1 MVDWNERRL
10 ARLIAV
16 RQMIDSLE
24 SINRRNT
31 EELAELRQRYKM
43 LESDF
48 MQSEIDKFDEMWQ
61 NLNYGP
67 KDEPEQES

>member
-1 MVDWNERRL
+1 MTDWNERRL

-24 SINRRNT
+24 SVNRRNT
-31 EELAELRQRYKM
+31 EELAELRQRYKI